1 MYVVGC
7 RLGYLDG
14 FGDAEC
20 WLEAWGVDRLEL
32 ERFVIS
38 TFGASR
44 DVALRLGEG
53 TRCRPCEAAAGL
65 LVEVMFDAV
74 SPSCPWE

>member
-7 RLGYLDG
+7 RLGYFDG

-20 WLEAWGVDRLEL
+20 WLEVWGVDRLEL

-38 TFGASR
+38 TFGTSR

-53 TRCRPCEAAAGL
+53 PRCRPCEAAAGL